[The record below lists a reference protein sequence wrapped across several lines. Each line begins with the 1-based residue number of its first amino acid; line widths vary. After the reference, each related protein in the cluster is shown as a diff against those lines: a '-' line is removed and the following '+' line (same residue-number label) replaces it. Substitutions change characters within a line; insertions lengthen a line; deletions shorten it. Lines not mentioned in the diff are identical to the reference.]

1 MAKIVV
7 RQTRSLIGNPT
18 EARKVVRALG
28 LGRIGKTKVHKDN
41 NCIRGMINK
50 VRHLVEI
57 DADSYSPEVWNSI
70 TKWFIEQL
78 IGDGEGSK

>member
-7 RQTRSLIGNPT
+7 RQTRSLIGNS
-18 EARKVVRALG
+18 EASRKIVKGLG

-50 VRHLVEI
+50 VKHLVAYELI
-57 DADSYSPEVWNSI
+57 AD
-70 TKWFIEQL
+70 
-78 IGDGEGSK
+78 

>member
-7 RQTRSLIGNPT
+7 RQTRSLIGNS
-18 EARKVVRALG
+18 EAARKVVKGLG

-50 VRHLVEI
+50 VKHLVEYELI
-57 DADSYSPEVWNSI
+57 AD
-70 TKWFIEQL
+70 
-78 IGDGEGSK
+78 

>member
-7 RQTRSLIGNPT
+7 RQTRSLIGNS
-18 EARKVVRALG
+18 EAARKVVKGLG

-50 VRHLVEI
+50 VKHLISYELI
-57 DADSYSPEVWNSI
+57 AD
-70 TKWFIEQL
+70 
-78 IGDGEGSK
+78 

>member
-7 RQTRSLIGNPT
+7 RQTRSLIGNS
-18 EARKVVRALG
+18 EASRKVVKGLG

-50 VRHLVEI
+50 VKHLVSYELI
-57 DADSYSPEVWNSI
+57 AD
-70 TKWFIEQL
+70 
-78 IGDGEGSK
+78 